1 MDTRVIAIEFAWI
14 DPWTEEWCCGWRM
27 PWDKRKAARSYYSR
41 QIKNMKRWAKEF
53 CTGPRTP
60 KLKLKI
66 IRSAA

>member
-1 MDTRVIAIEFAWI
+1 MATRVIAIYFAWV
-14 DPWTEEWCCGWRM
+14 DPWTDEFCCGWTMR
-27 PWDKRKAARSYYSR
+27 WDKRKAARSHYSR

-60 KLKLKI
+60 KLQLKI